1 MQLLRTLYKNES
13 GQSLLLSVMV
23 IGGVL
28 IGATAIAG
36 LLLKYQLRQTND
48 VVNSTKAFFAADA
61 GIEKETYS
69 IMNAVPEPVF
79 SNGAMVTS
87 SWAMAGPNIVVRSQG
102 VAGGAVRAL
111 ESYISAAQ
119 SAPTPQPQITQ
130 FDISGNT
137 NLVASPC
144 SGKCQYKTNNP
155 DTGAPVASPANVTIT
170 WASSNASTCAGSSN
184 PAGIWTAEALSGSSV
199 VDIGAQNPPITFTL
213 VCSLGTVSASTSTVI
228 TFTP

>member
-1 MQLLRTLYKNES
+1 MSFFNELRANRS

-28 IGATAIAG
+28 IGATSIAG
-36 LLLKYQLRQTND
+36 LLMRYQIRQTND

-61 GIEKETYS
+61 GVERETYS
-69 IMNAVPEPVF
+69 ILNAAPEPTF
-79 SNGAMVTS
+79 SNGATVTS
-87 SWAMAGPNIVVRSQG
+87 SWAVAGSNIVVRSQG
-102 VAGGAVRAL
+102 EAGGAVRAL
-111 ESYISAAQ
+111 ESYISSAQ

-130 FDISGNT
+130 FDVSGNV
-137 NLVASPC
+137 NLVSTPC
-144 SGKCQYKTNNP
+144 SGTCQYRTGNP
-155 DTGAPVASPANVTIT
+155 DTTAPVASPANITIT
-170 WASSNASTCAGSSN
+170 WASNNATTCDGTSN
-184 PAGIWTAEALSGSSV
+184 PAGIWTASGLSGSNV